1 MDRPFRA
8 RDCTPSLIGEA
19 TSREGGKSFRN
30 PPPPVTTSFLSID
43 RSGLTHPISR
53 VNSPRSSIYR

>member
-30 PPPPVTTSFLSID
+30 PSTARHNIVPL
-43 RSGLTHPISR
+43 
-53 VNSPRSSIYR
+53 YR